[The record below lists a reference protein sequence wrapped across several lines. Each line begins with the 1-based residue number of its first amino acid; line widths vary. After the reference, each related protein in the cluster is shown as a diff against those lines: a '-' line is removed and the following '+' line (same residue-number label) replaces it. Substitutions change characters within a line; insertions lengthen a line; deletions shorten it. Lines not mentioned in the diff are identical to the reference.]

1 MHTAVPDPEQS
12 RLRGWQ
18 FALFNAV
25 MGLAHMLVLFN
36 AGSYVALL
44 PHAAG
49 DLGGVLPSFGTWAQ
63 TDFMIALALAFPIG
77 RWLSGRYGES
87 PGLRGRLPR
96 VCSGLG
102 SLRHRPYY

>member
-1 MHTAVPDPEQS
+1 MHTSVTDPEQS

-49 DLGGVLPSFGTWAQ
+49 DLGGYCPASEH
-63 TDFMIALALAFPIG
+63 G
-77 RWLSGRYGES
+77 RKRIS
-87 PGLRGRLPR
+87 
-96 VCSGLG
+96 
-102 SLRHRPYY
+102 

>member
-1 MHTAVPDPEQS
+1 M
-12 RLRGWQ
+12 
-18 FALFNAV
+18 

-49 DLGGVLPSFGTWAQ
+49 DLGECCPASEQAQ

-87 PGLRGRLPR
+87 R
-96 VCSGLG
+96 VFAGAFLVAAAS
-102 SLRHRPYY
+102 SKRSRHRPYY